1 MVLRYL
7 WASPASALGAVS
19 GAIGIAGG
27 GRISIH
33 SGVLEVEG
41 RLLAWGLKHL
51 TVLDGGADAITF
63 GHVVLARDAAALSST
78 RNHERV
84 HVRRSER
91 WGPLFIPLYLGASAW
106 ALAAGRD
113 PYRDNLFEREAMDLE
128 DERDAFPT

>member
-1 MVLRYL
+1 MVAGYL
-7 WASPASALGAVS
+7 WASPASVLGAFL

-41 RLLAWGLKHL
+41 RLLAWGLQHL

-63 GHVVLARDAAALSST
+63 GHVVLARDAAALCCT

-84 HVRRSER
+84 HVRQYER

-113 PYRDNLFEREAMDLE
+113 PYLDNPFEREALDLE
-128 DERDAFPT
+128 AERDAIST